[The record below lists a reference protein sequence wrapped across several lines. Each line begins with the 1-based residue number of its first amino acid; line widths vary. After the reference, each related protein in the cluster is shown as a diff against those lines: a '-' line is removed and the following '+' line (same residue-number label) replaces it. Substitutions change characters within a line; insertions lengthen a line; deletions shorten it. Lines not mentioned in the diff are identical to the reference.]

1 VGLPYIGNNPINQVR
16 RDIQRAWCV
25 DRFDFGSIGK
35 FSAISNMD
43 TILSHIDIFHEKGR
57 RLVVSSDD

>member
-1 VGLPYIGNNPINQVR
+1 
-16 RDIQRAWCV
+16 V